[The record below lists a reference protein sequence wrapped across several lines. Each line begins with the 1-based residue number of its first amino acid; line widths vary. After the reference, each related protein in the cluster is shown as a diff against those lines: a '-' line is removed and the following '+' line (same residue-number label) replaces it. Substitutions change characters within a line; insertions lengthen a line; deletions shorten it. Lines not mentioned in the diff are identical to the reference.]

1 MSLSETHHEAR
12 ALTDDVHAISP
23 KFFRKITYVNT
34 LSDLALQV
42 PITQI
47 DIPPAVYQ
55 CVSIRISV
63 VVHF

>member
-1 MSLSETHHEAR
+1 MSGACLFAWMLRTRYSAR
-12 ALTDDVHAISP
+12 CSTLTDWPTASP

-47 DIPPAVYQ
+47 DIPPAAYQ
-55 CVSIRISV
+55 
-63 VVHF
+63 